1 MRNETPKLQGWDV
14 VTDYQPLKHKANCEF
29 HHDGSGCTCG
39 TSVVH
44 PPHYYRFVI
53 EPVTFAVA
61 NNLPFDV
68 ANVVK
73 YVCRADAKNGRE
85 DIKKAIRYCEMIL
98 ERFDREDRVKAG
110 ESPQDVWKVKL

>member
-1 MRNETPKLQGWDV
+1 MSN
-14 VTDYQPLKHKANCEF
+14 A
-29 HHDGSGCTCG
+29 
-39 TSVVH
+39 VVH
-44 PPHYYRFVI
+44 PQHYARFVI

-61 NNLPFDV
+61 NSLSFDV

-98 ERFDREDRVKAG
+98 ERFDRQDRIAAG
-110 ESPQDVWKVKL
+110 ESPQDVWRETL